1 MLEPAPHPSTQ
12 AFAYDER
19 QPVACTTTV
28 VGAVGDPCQMGT
40 STDMDVEKAFC
51 SIAGRSPKVAWT
63 PSVSGASLAI
73 RRICAEQP
81 LGPIRP

>member
-12 AFAYDER
+12 AFAYDET

-40 STDMDVEKAFC
+40 STDMDVEKHPVPSLVVARR
-51 SIAGRSPKVAWT
+51 SHGRLQSQARALP
-63 PSVSGASLAI
+63 
-73 RRICAEQP
+73 
-81 LGPIRP
+81 